1 MSTVSAGAARKQR
14 VWLHCLRWLDV
25 RRESLFGAGECQD
38 DKCLSYER
46 HLNGEMT
53 VYNLLDVSRQPIAAT
68 PVSISMGHGG
78 GIAEEIAKLNNLK
91 EQGVLSVTQFEV
103 AKAKVLGA

>member
-1 MSTVSAGAARKQR
+1 MGGR
-14 VWLHCLRWLDV
+14 VQW
-25 RRESLFGAGECQD
+25 
-38 DKCLSYER
+38 LSYER